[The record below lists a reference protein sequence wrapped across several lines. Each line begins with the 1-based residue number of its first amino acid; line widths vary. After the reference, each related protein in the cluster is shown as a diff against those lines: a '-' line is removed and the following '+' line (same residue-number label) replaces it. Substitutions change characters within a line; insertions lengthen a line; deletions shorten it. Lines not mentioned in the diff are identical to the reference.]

1 MEINAD
7 ELFKLVGITPT
18 KEAVNLINDRF
29 YIRNKTVQLH
39 SVESI
44 ITIITEVAKVNGL
57 SYTEVKNNC
66 RKRIV
71 VDTRAES
78 TYVLNLLG
86 FRDCEIRRVFG
97 KDHSTINYYRDRI
110 KDQMSID
117 SRYKVSFYNR
127 YCHILERFQIANNSE
142 LN

>member
-29 YIRNKTVQLH
+29 YIRNKQVQDY
-39 SVESI
+39 SIESI
-44 ITIITEVAKVNGL
+44 INIITEVARINGL
-57 SYTEVKNNC
+57 SYTEVRNNC

-86 FRDCEIRRVFG
+86 FRDCEIKRVFG

-110 KDQMSID
+110 KDSMSID
-117 SRYKVSFYNR
+117 SRYKVQFYNK
-127 YCHILERFQIANNSE
+127 YCHILERFQIANNSA

>member
-1 MEINAD
+1 MYINAD

-29 YIRNKTVQLH
+29 YIRNKNVQDY
-39 SVESI
+39 SVETI
-44 ITIITEVAKVNGL
+44 INIITEVAQINGL
-57 SYTEVKNNC
+57 SFTEVKNNC

-110 KDQMSID
+110 KDTMSID
-117 SRYKVSFYNR
+117 SRYKVQFYNK
-127 YCHILERFQIANNSE
+127 YCHILERFQIANN
-142 LN
+142 LNMN

>member
-1 MEINAD
+1 MYINAD

-29 YIRNKTVQLH
+29 YIRNKNVQDY
-39 SVESI
+39 SVETI
-44 ITIITEVAKVNGL
+44 INIITEVAQINGL
-57 SYTEVKNNC
+57 SFTEVKNNC

-86 FRDCEIRRVFG
+86 YRDCEIRKIFG
-97 KDHSTINYYRDRI
+97 KDHSTINYYRDRV
-110 KDQMSID
+110 KDSMSID
-117 SRYKVSFYNR
+117 TRFKVSFYR
-127 YCHILERFQIANNSE
+127 KYSHILERFQIVDNFSMN
-142 LN
+142 

>member
-1 MEINAD
+1 MYINAD

-29 YIRNKTVQLH
+29 YIRNKNVQDY
-39 SVESI
+39 SVETI
-44 ITIITEVAKVNGL
+44 INIITEVAQINGL
-57 SYTEVKNNC
+57 SFTEVKNNC

-110 KDQMSID
+110 KDTMSID
-117 SRYKVSFYNR
+117 SRYKVQFYNK
-127 YCHILERFQIANNSE
+127 YCNILERFQIANN
-142 LN
+142 LNMN

>member
-1 MEINAD
+1 MYINAD

-29 YIRNKTVQLH
+29 YIRNKNVQDY
-39 SVESI
+39 SVETI
-44 ITIITEVAKVNGL
+44 INIITEVAQINGL
-57 SYTEVKNNC
+57 SFTEVKNNC

-110 KDQMSID
+110 KDMMSID
-117 SRYKVSFYNR
+117 SRYKVQFYNK
-127 YCHILERFQIANNSE
+127 YCHILERFQIANN
-142 LN
+142 LNMN